1 MGNNVLEI
9 LKEKKNLMKLSMVTL
24 VSAASIC
31 VGPTLFSANAMI
43 ETPAA
48 VSGTQG

>member
-31 VGPTLFSANAMI
+31 VGPTLFSASAMI